1 VEKFPVK
8 SPPTMFLSWS

>member
-1 VEKFPVK
+1 VK